1 MRRRH
6 FFRLSAAAA
15 AWPLAARAQPA
26 QMRRLAVLFVVGEDR
41 TRPWLA
47 ALREGLEKLG
57 WTEGQNL
64 QIELRFGRGDAA
76 LIKRHTDELLGLQ
89 PDVVLA
95 HGVVG
100 AGALQR
106 ATKSVPVVFV
116 QVQDP
121 VGGGFVTNLARPD
134 GNLTGFTNFD
144 YSMVG
149 KWLELLK
156 EVDPR
161 VTRAVAII
169 NPDDRTRWNGYASAL
184 DRLAPQLGIRASIAG
199 VRDAADI
206 ERVIAALADEP
217 NGGLLVLPDA
227 TAGVYA
233 QRIVDLAAH
242 HRLPAVYAYDSF
254 VRQGGLIAY
263 AENTPDQFRRAAAYI
278 DRLLRGARVSDLPVQ
293 AVERYKTV
301 LNLKTAALNLKTAA
315 ALELTISPALLAR
328 VDEVI
333 E

>member
-1 MRRRH
+1 MRRRD
-6 FFRLSAAAA
+6 LLGVLAGTA

-26 QMRRLAVLFVVGEDR
+26 QMRRLAVLFVIGEER
-41 TRPWLA
+41 TRSWTA
-47 ALREGLEKLG
+47 ALREGLQKLG
-57 WTEGQNL
+57 WTEGENL
-64 QIELRFGRGDAA
+64 RIDVRFGRGDAE
-76 LIKRHTDELLGLQ
+76 LIRLHADELLRLK

-106 ATKSVPVVFV
+106 ATRSVPVVFV

-121 VGGGFVTNLARPD
+121 VGGGFVANLARPE

-156 EVDPR
+156 EADPR
-161 VTRAVAII
+161 IIRAVAVI
-169 NPDDRTRWNGYASAL
+169 NPDDRTRWNGYAAAL
-184 DRLAPQLGIRASIAG
+184 ETLAPPLGVRASMAGIR
-199 VRDAADI
+199 DAVDI
-206 ERVIAALADEP
+206 ERAIATLAAEAD
-217 NGGLLVLPDA
+217 GGLLVLPDA

-233 QRIVDLAAH
+233 QRIVDLAAR
-242 HRLPAVYAYDSF
+242 HRLPSVYPYDIY

-263 AENTPDQFRRAAAYI
+263 AENTPDQYRRAAAYI

-293 AVERYKTV
+293 ATERFQTV
-301 LNLKTAALNLKTAA
+301 LNLKTAA
-315 ALELTISPALLAR
+315 ALGLTISPALLAR
-328 VDEVI
+328 ADELI